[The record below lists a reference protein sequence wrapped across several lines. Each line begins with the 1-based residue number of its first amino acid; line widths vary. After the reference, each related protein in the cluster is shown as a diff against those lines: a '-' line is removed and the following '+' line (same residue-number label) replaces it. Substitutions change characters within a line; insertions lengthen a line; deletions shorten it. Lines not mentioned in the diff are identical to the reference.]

1 MSDTAIRTTSRT
13 PVSRPKKGLGGRVNT
28 LPLLGPSVGLL
39 LVWCIVPLAMT
50 VWFSFRRY
58 LLQNPLIH
66 GFAGISNY
74 KYLLVDPALYS
85 ALWVTVVLVVEVLV
99 ISVGLGAVL
108 AALFES
114 KFPGRG
120 IARVLMISPFF
131 VMPTVSALIWKNLL
145 MHPVNGLFA
154 WICRSLGLPVVDFF
168 GNWPLTAV
176 VIIVAWQWMPFAFLI
191 LVTALQSLDE
201 ETLEAADL
209 DGAGPISVF
218 FYIQVPHMGR
228 AITVVIMMETIFLLS
243 VFAEIYT
250 TTSGGPGVATTNLA
264 FLIYEKALLA
274 FNVGSASAAGV
285 IAIVIA
291 NVLAAFMVR
300 TVASR
305 LDT

>member
-1 MSDTAIRTTSRT
+1 
-13 PVSRPKKGLGGRVNT
+13 VNT